1 MKEATAS
8 QAPALTTEREEGS
21 VTLGGDL
28 RGERGGGEWRA
39 EVGGVVSS
47 PRGRRRRTR
56 RSAVFGGVDCF
67 KPPTE
72 SSPVTRGAPGERR
85 PLTGR
90 PERREQSL
98 ISGPAPI

>member
-56 RSAVFGGVDCF
+56 
-67 KPPTE
+67 
-72 SSPVTRGAPGERR
+72 
-85 PLTGR
+85 
-90 PERREQSL
+90 
-98 ISGPAPI
+98 